1 MDQEVR
7 EPWYAKTLPFEFEQR
22 ALHYLTDTA
31 SWRKWAARSPTKV
44 PRVDPAA
51 AARAATLALGPDA
64 RRGRTKYA
72 LSAHCG
78 TTLMWDRVR
87 AAASAATRGTF
98 VGDRAA
104 HLRHA
109 AVSVK

>member
-1 MDQEVR
+1 MFSPLCPAR
-7 EPWYAKTLPFEFEQR
+7 CTTKSPGWY
-22 ALHYLTDTA
+22 
-31 SWRKWAARSPTKV
+31 
-44 PRVDPAA
+44 

-87 AAASAATRGTF
+87 AASSAATRGTF

-104 HLRHA
+104 HLRQD
-109 AVSVK
+109 AVSVR